1 MSSNATQGFAGSV
14 TALSVVDVLQLQCG
28 NRFSGSIV
36 FSHQGLEAA
45 VYFQHGEVVHA
56 ECGEARGEPALGA
69 ILAWPSGAFQAHA
82 NVATF
87 ARTIDK
93 RLDHLLIDGLRRL
106 DEERKA
112 RGEAP
117 PGRPAAPPTPPR
129 SQAMTPP
136 PTPPPA
142 RPAATSAGPAAAVRA
157 RAVPGVSYA
166 AVLRGGAPLQD
177 PGPEAAALGA
187 RGSFLLGMLA
197 APIGKALGL
206 GEVSRAALSTR
217 HTDQLLLIHAQDVY
231 LALSISPEAALGD
244 TEAAVRRAVAARP
257 GA

>member
-14 TALSVVDVLQLQCG
+14 SALSVVDVLQLQCG

-45 VYFQHGEVVHA
+45 VYFQHGDVVHA
-56 ECGEARGEPALGA
+56 ECGEDRGEPALQA
-69 ILAWPSGAFQAHA
+69 ILAWPSGGFQTHA

-93 RLDHLLIDGLRRL
+93 RLDHLLLDGLRRL

-112 RGEAP
+112 RGDAP
-117 PGRPAAPPTPPR
+117 PARPTAPPAAPRTP
-129 SQAMTPP
+129 AMTPP
-136 PTPPPA
+136 PIPPA
-142 RPAATSAGPAAAVRA
+142 RPAASAAGPAAAVKA
-157 RAVPGVSYA
+157 RAVPGVNYA

-177 PGPEAAALGA
+177 AGPEAAALAA

-231 LALSISPEAALGD
+231 LALGISPEAAMGD